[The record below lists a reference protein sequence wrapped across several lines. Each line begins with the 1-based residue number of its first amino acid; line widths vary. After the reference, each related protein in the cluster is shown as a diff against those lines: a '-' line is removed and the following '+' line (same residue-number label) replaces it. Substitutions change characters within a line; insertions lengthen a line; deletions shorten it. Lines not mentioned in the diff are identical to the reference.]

1 MIWVRSEGMGADTM
15 AAPTPTLH
23 IDLSQQEPIP
33 PDGVAAALA
42 LMQSGKL
49 HRYGET
55 DGKLS
60 PVSALEAAFAA
71 ELGLPYC
78 VALNS
83 CGSSMFVAL
92 KSAGVMPGDAVLSNC
107 FTLAPVP
114 GALAHAG
121 ARPVLVD
128 VCDDYTIDLDDLA
141 RKARSSGAKTLLLSH
156 MRGHICDMTRLS
168 AVCTEH
174 GLALIEDC
182 AHTMGAGWDGR
193 ATGTWGQAG
202 CFSLQSYKHANSGE
216 GGLLV
221 TRDPDLAA
229 RAILYSG
236 SYMFYAAH
244 GARPDEA
251 VFERWKYSTPNFSLR
266 MGNLPAALALPQL
279 GPVLADRGRR
289 WNQRYHWLSQ
299 ALAGAPGLQLPER
312 LPKEQFVAS
321 SLQFSLPGLGREA
334 IGRFLAL
341 CAARSL
347 HIKWFGADEP
357 KGFTS
362 VWQHW
367 RFFGEPQVLPNAER
381 VMAGLCD
388 MRLPLTLS
396 EPDCQAIAA
405 VVHESLAL
413 LLPSGGPNQAVAGQG
428 FSRGPGRPG

>member
-1 MIWVRSEGMGADTM
+1 M
-15 AAPTPTLH
+15 AAPIPTPGTTLH
-23 IDLSQQEPIP
+23 FDLSQQEPIP

-128 VCDDYTIDLDDLA
+128 VCDDYTIDLDDLV
-141 RKARSSGAKTLLLSH
+141 RKACSSGAKTLLLSH

-193 ATGTWGQAG
+193 ATGTWGLAA

-341 CAARSL
+341 CAARGL

-396 EPDCQAIAA
+396 ELDCQAIAA

-413 LLPSGGPNQAVAGQG
+413 LLPSGVPNQDAAGQG

>member
-1 MIWVRSEGMGADTM
+1 MTT
-15 AAPTPTLH
+15 PTPTPGTTLQL
-23 IDLSQQEPIP
+23 DLSQQEPIP
-33 PDGVAAALA
+33 PAGVAAALA

-60 PVSALEAAFAA
+60 PTAALEAAFAA

-128 VCDDYTIDLDDLA
+128 VCDDYTIDLTDLA

-156 MRGHICDMTRLS
+156 MRGHICDMERLS

-193 ATGTWGQAG
+193 ATGTWGLAA

-299 ALAGAPGLQLPER
+299 ALAGTPGLQLPER
-312 LPKEQFVAS
+312 PAKEQFVAS

-341 CAARSL
+341 CAARGL

-367 RFFGEPQVLPNAER
+367 LFFGEPQVLPNAER

-396 EPDCQAIAA
+396 ESDCQAIAA

-413 LLPSGGPNQAVAGQG
+413 LLPSGGPNQAAAGQG

>member
-1 MIWVRSEGMGADTM
+1 M
-15 AAPTPTLH
+15 AAPIPTPGTTLH
-23 IDLSQQEPIP
+23 FDLSQQEPIP

-128 VCDDYTIDLDDLA
+128 VCDDYTIDLDDLV
-141 RKARSSGAKTLLLSH
+141 RKACSSGAKTLLLSH

-193 ATGTWGQAG
+193 ATGTWGLAA

-341 CAARSL
+341 CAARGL
-347 HIKWFGADEP
+347 HIKWFGAEEA

-396 EPDCQAIAA
+396 ELDCQAIAA

-413 LLPSGGPNQAVAGQG
+413 LLPSGVPNQDAAGQG

>member
-1 MIWVRSEGMGADTM
+1 M
-15 AAPTPTLH
+15 AAPIPTPGTTLH
-23 IDLSQQEPIP
+23 FDLSQQEPIP

-156 MRGHICDMTRLS
+156 MRGHICDMERLNE
-168 AVCTEH
+168 VCAEQ
-174 GLALIEDC
+174 GIALIEDC

-193 ATGTWGQAG
+193 ATGTWGLAA

-279 GPVLADRGRR
+279 GSVLADRGRR

-341 CAARSL
+341 CAARGL
-347 HIKWFGADEP
+347 HIKWFGAEEA

-396 EPDCQAIAA
+396 ELDCQAIAA

-413 LLPSGGPNQAVAGQG
+413 LLPSGVPNQDAAGQG

>member
-1 MIWVRSEGMGADTM
+1 M
-15 AAPTPTLH
+15 AAPTPKLH

-128 VCDDYTIDLDDLA
+128 VCDDYTIDLDDLV
-141 RKARSSGAKTLLLSH
+141 RKACSSGAKTLLLSH
-156 MRGHICDMTRLS
+156 MRGHICDMERLS
-168 AVCTEH
+168 EVCAEQ
-174 GLALIEDC
+174 GIALIEDC

-193 ATGTWGQAG
+193 ATGTWGLAA

-221 TRDPDLAA
+221 TTDPDLAA
-229 RAILYSG
+229 QAVLLSG
-236 SYMFYAAH
+236 SYMLYASH
-244 GARPDEA
+244 LARPGPE
-251 VFERWKYSTPNFSLR
+251 VFERWKYHTPNFSLR
-266 MGNLPAALALPQL
+266 MSNLPAALARAQL
-279 GPVLADRGRR
+279 GEVLQERCQR
-289 WNQRYHWLSQ
+289 WNQRYGW
-299 ALAGAPGLQLPER
+299 LAGALEGAAHIR
-312 LPKEQFVAS
+312 LPQRPTKEQFVGS
-321 SLQFSLPGLGREA
+321 SIQFLLRDMSRA
-334 IGRFLAL
+334 QMQSVIAA
-341 CAARSL
+341 CAEQGV

-357 KGFTS
+357 VGFTS
-362 VWQHW
+362 VWTHW
-367 RFFGEPQVLPNAER
+367 RYFGPSQDLPQAQTVLSA
-381 VMAGLCD
+381 LCD
-388 MRLPLTLS
+388 LRLPLSLTQA
-396 EPDCQAIAA
+396 DCLDIADTIRAA
-405 VVHESLAL
+405 VKSV
-413 LLPSGGPNQAVAGQG
+413 
-428 FSRGPGRPG
+428 FS